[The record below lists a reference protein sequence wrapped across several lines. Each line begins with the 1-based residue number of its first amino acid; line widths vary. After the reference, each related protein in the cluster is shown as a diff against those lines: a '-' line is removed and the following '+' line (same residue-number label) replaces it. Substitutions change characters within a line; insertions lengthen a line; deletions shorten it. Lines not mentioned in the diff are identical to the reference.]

1 MGASTSISN
10 LSDVAPLTAWHI
22 ILRETAIEVFS
33 MMVGVAIIDPGH
45 KVPVVEEVTGI
56 VGIAGPLTAT
66 FSLRCSL
73 QTAGKL
79 ASKML
84 GVPPEKAENQKYD
97 AVGEICNMMAGYF
110 KAKIGLGDRCGLS
123 VPTVLSGTNYQVRS
137 RTGDVRMEMPFLYES
152 EPFWIALDIR
162 P

>member
-1 MGASTSISN
+1 MSAPSTTK
-10 LSDVAPLTAWHI
+10 LPDVAPLATWHSV
-22 ILRETAIEVFS
+22 LRETAIEVFS
-33 MMVGVAIIDPGH
+33 MMVGVTLSDPGY

-73 QTAGKL
+73 QTAGKV

-84 GVPPEKAENQKYD
+84 GVPVEEAENQKYD
-97 AVGEICNMMAGYF
+97 AVGEICNMVAGYF

-123 VPTVLSGTNYQVRS
+123 VPTVLTGSNYQVRS
-137 RTGDVRMEMPFLYES
+137 RTGDMRMEMPLLYES